1 MLGNLAAK
9 LILEKDDDDEDIGH
23 SGQKYVFNQE
33 ISPLIDVMEKFENKL
48 VRKNGLRAL
57 AIFCE
62 KLDAWMRIKRKKLTK
77 FLRDVILFDSDV
89 DNIFNSLTVLA
100 IHVGVMEM
108 VLLKKEGFLVQL
120 IALLRF
126 LNHLNFNL
134 NILQEGRYNYDY
146 KCS

>member
-33 ISPLIDVMEKFENKL
+33 ISPLLDVMEKFENKL